1 MDLDIR
7 RAIRS
12 DVPGLAASG
21 AALFAEDG
29 AVRDRLRNTE
39 WPRDH
44 GNDWIEGL
52 LAEPDALVLVAA
64 TALRRCPSN

>member
-29 AVRDRLRNTE
+29 AVRDRLRNAE